1 MRDLVGIC
9 HNRPSRDSS
18 LSVSLS
24 PSCASGYALLAS
36 CPQYAISDGDLAPAL
51 TSPPWRL
58 FVLFHTSKAHSAFIV
73 PASWGAFYKK
83 GLWMVKESAR
93 KFLVARFSGDNFWW
107 GWEKIVI
114 LLLKSIFNN
123 RKIGVVV
130 AYALLTAVFKKN
142 IST

>member
-1 MRDLVGIC
+1 
-9 HNRPSRDSS
+9 
-18 LSVSLS
+18 
-24 PSCASGYALLAS
+24 
-36 CPQYAISDGDLAPAL
+36 
-51 TSPPWRL
+51 
-58 FVLFHTSKAHSAFIV
+58 
-73 PASWGAFYKK
+73 
-83 GLWMVKESAR
+83 MVKESAR
-93 KFLVARFSGDNFWW
+93 KFLAARFSGDNFWW

>member
-1 MRDLVGIC
+1 
-9 HNRPSRDSS
+9 
-18 LSVSLS
+18 
-24 PSCASGYALLAS
+24 
-36 CPQYAISDGDLAPAL
+36 
-51 TSPPWRL
+51 
-58 FVLFHTSKAHSAFIV
+58 
-73 PASWGAFYKK
+73 
-83 GLWMVKESAR
+83 MVKESAR

>member
-1 MRDLVGIC
+1 
-9 HNRPSRDSS
+9 
-18 LSVSLS
+18 
-24 PSCASGYALLAS
+24 
-36 CPQYAISDGDLAPAL
+36 
-51 TSPPWRL
+51 
-58 FVLFHTSKAHSAFIV
+58 
-73 PASWGAFYKK
+73 
-83 GLWMVKESAR
+83 MVKESAR
-93 KFLVARFSGDNFWW
+93 KFLVARFSRDNFWW

>member
-1 MRDLVGIC
+1 MV
-9 HNRPSRDSS
+9 
-18 LSVSLS
+18 
-24 PSCASGYALLAS
+24 
-36 CPQYAISDGDLAPAL
+36 
-51 TSPPWRL
+51 
-58 FVLFHTSKAHSAFIV
+58 
-73 PASWGAFYKK
+73 
-83 GLWMVKESAR
+83 WMVKESAR